1 MSLENEKFCVIDVE
15 TTGLNT
21 RKDEIIAIAVIPVE
35 GFKMKFSE
43 AFFSLIK
50 SEKFEFKSVKYHGIT
65 KLDLRGAPTFE
76 DVAPKLLEMLSKSIL
91 VGYATYIDV
100 DFLKRAFK
108 KKAGIKL
115 KVERYVDIAE
125 LEMWLMR
132 KRGMAVTFKLDFDS
146 ILKIYKVED
155 VIRHSAL
162 GDAYATAL
170 IFLKQLSQL
179 VDYGLSVVDLVRIG
193 RRLML

>member
-1 MSLENEKFCVIDVE
+1 MTFESERFCVVDVE

-21 RKDEIIAIAVIPVE
+21 KKDEIIAIAVLPVE
-35 GFKMKFSE
+35 GFKVKFSE
-43 AFFSLIK
+43 HFFSLVRA
-50 SEKFEFKSVKYHGIT
+50 ERFDPKSVRYHGIT
-65 KLDLRGAPTFE
+65 MSDLKDAPTFE
-76 DVAPKLLEMLSKSIL
+76 DIASTLMDLISGSIV

-100 DFLKRAFK
+100 EFLKRAFK
-108 KKAGIKL
+108 KKLGIKL

-125 LEMWLMR
+125 LEVWLIR
-132 KRGMAVTFKLDFDS
+132 KRGMAVTFRLDFDS
-146 ILKIYKVED
+146 LLKMYGVED
-155 VIRHSAL
+155 SIRHSAL

-179 VDYGLSVVDLVRIG
+179 ADYGLGVVDLVRIG